1 MWVAFM
7 DTAPDNYASKQTLYK
22 PKVCINS
29 GKQKIANTTT
39 NLWDKIPVVHV
50 HVHVHMLCVE
60 ELTWSKFSDI
70 LRSFLQDTPT
80 NQNQ

>member
-1 MWVAFM
+1 M

-22 PKVCINS
+22 LKVCINS

-50 HVHVHMLCVE
+50 HVHVHAMC
-60 ELTWSKFSDI
+60 
-70 LRSFLQDTPT
+70 
-80 NQNQ
+80 